1 VLATPL
7 EMATVAQTIGNDGV
21 RMPTSI
27 VADKKLRPQAKPVRV
42 MSGKL
47 AGELTELMIGVVT
60 EGTGY
65 AGAIPQAQVAG
76 KTGTAELGPKPGQEN
91 SEHPEQIK
99 DAWFAAFAPAEK
111 AKLAIGVL
119 LIEAEAA
126 GGEVAAPIASEVLS
140 AGL

>member
-7 EMATVAQTIGNDGV
+7 QMATVAQTIGNGGV
-21 RMPTSI
+21 REPTSI
-27 VADKKLRPQAKPVRV
+27 VANRKLRPEAEPVRV
-42 MSGKL
+42 MSAKL
-47 AGELTELMIGVVT
+47 AGEMTELMIGVVT

-65 AGAIPQAQVAG
+65 AGAIPEAQVAG

-91 SEHPEQIK
+91 AENPVQIK

-111 AKLAIGVL
+111 AKLAVGVL